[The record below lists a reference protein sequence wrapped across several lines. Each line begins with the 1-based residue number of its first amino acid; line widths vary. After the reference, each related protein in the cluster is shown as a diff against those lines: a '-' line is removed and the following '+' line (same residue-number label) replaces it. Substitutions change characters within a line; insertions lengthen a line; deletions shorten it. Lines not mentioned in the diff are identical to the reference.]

1 MSLASLEEVFI
12 KITDQVEREEAARD
26 ISLNIDNSEVD
37 PPNLEADDAVHLNPF
52 QPRSDDVDNSEDVS
66 ASVKKSTFFWL
77 QSIAMLKKR
86 VWTIKRDFSSLFMQ
100 VIYPLIDVLILLLLI
115 GGDIGRTSTDDPPG
129 WSLTR
134 LDPYENTPLLVA
146 TSRDPVVITKA
157 IPSLQHVLPGEWFTV

>member
-1 MSLASLEEVFI
+1 MGISSYGMSFASLEEVFI

-26 ISLNIDNSEVD
+26 ISLNIDNGEVD
-37 PPNLEADDAVHLNPF
+37 PPNLEADAVHLNPF
-52 QPRSDDVDNSEDVS
+52 QPRSDDVDNSEGVN
-66 ASVKKSTFFWL
+66 ASMKKSTFFWL

-134 LDPYENTPLLVA
+134 LDPYENTPL
-146 TSRDPVVITKA
+146 
-157 IPSLQHVLPGEWFTV
+157 